1 MSETAPLAPPES
13 HTFVAITLAEK
24 DHVLTITLDRPRR
37 KNAINREMTNELCY
51 ALAWAR
57 QERRIRV
64 VVLAAAGDVFC
75 AGGDLRS
82 MSGRPEDGPVSS
94 VPEKGED
101 DEISLRLRHL
111 EKPVIARIQGP
122 VLAGALLIVCNVT
135 HAIAAE
141 GATFSAPEIRR
152 GIWPF
157 MVMGGLFRV
166 MPKRAGLDFIMRGQ
180 PISAAE
186 AARHGLINEAVP
198 AEALDERVDALAAEL
213 ASLAPGSMQMGLA
226 AYNAQDDMSFDEALP
241 WLRGR
246 IEACLK
252 TPDAREGINAFLEK
266 RDPKWD

>member
-1 MSETAPLAPPES
+1 MSESPSLAPPDRF
-13 HTFVAITLAEK
+13 TFTAIELEER
-24 DHVLTITLDRPRR
+24 DHVLTITLNRPKR

-51 ALAWAR
+51 VLDWAR

-64 VVLAAAGDVFC
+64 VVLAARGDVFC

-82 MSGRPEDGPVSS
+82 MSGNPEDGPVST
-94 VPEKGED
+94 VPEKRED

-111 EKPVIARIQGP
+111 NKPVIAKIQGP

-135 HAIAAE
+135 HALAA
-141 GATFSAPEIRR
+141 GHATFSAPEILR

-166 MPKRAGLDFIMRGQ
+166 MPKRAGLDFIMRGR
-180 PISAAE
+180 PIDAAE

-198 AEALDERVDALAAEL
+198 ADELDERVEALAAEF
-213 ASLAPGSMQMGLA
+213 AALAPGSMQMGLA

-241 WLRGR
+241 WLRTR

-252 TPDAREGINAFLEK
+252 SPDAREGIAAFLEK
-266 RDPKWD
+266 REPKWD